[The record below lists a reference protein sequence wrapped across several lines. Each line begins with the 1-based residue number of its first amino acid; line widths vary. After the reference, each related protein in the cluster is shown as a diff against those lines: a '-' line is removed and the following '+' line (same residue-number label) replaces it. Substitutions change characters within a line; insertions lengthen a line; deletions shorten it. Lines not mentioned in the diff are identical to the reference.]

1 MAIQKKEADSEPLAI
16 EVENLVMQFGDFR
29 AVDDLSFSMR
39 KNEAV
44 GIIGPNGAGKTTFI
58 SLLSGQFPP
67 TSRTIKI
74 FGRDETGVS
83 AQGRV
88 EQGLL
93 RSFQLVQVF
102 DNLTVQE
109 NLALAYYRK
118 LHGRRS
124 LLSGFF
130 TTLSD
135 RAVRE
140 RVDEIRKVFGFT
152 DMGKLEVSSLSLGN
166 KKKLEIAM
174 IYINDP
180 ELMILDEPFAGLS
193 EQEIDMILSVL
204 REWVHKKTLL
214 IVEHKLSMLTRIV
227 DELAV
232 MHEGRFIAYGP
243 CEETLNDPEVRR
255 SYWKIAEPGPP
266 AGLASAGA
274 ASTVR
279 ASPPEHGGTGS

>member
-1 MAIQKKEADSEPLAI
+1 MAIQKKEAELEPLAL
-16 EVENLVMQFGDFR
+16 EVENLVMQFGDFC
-29 AVDDLSFSMR
+29 AIDDLSFSMR

-67 TSRTIKI
+67 TSGTIKI

-83 AQGRV
+83 TQKRV
-88 EQGLL
+88 EQGVL
-93 RSFQLVQVF
+93 RSFQLVQIF

-124 LLSGFF
+124 LQLGFF
-130 TTLSD
+130 TMLSD
-135 RAVRE
+135 KAVRE
-140 RVDEIRKVFGFT
+140 KADEIREVFGFT
-152 DMGKLEVSSLSLGN
+152 NMEKLEVSSLSLGN

-193 EQEIDMILSVL
+193 EQEIDMILSIL

-255 SYWKIAEPGPP
+255 S
-266 AGLASAGA
+266 
-274 ASTVR
+274 
-279 ASPPEHGGTGS
+279 